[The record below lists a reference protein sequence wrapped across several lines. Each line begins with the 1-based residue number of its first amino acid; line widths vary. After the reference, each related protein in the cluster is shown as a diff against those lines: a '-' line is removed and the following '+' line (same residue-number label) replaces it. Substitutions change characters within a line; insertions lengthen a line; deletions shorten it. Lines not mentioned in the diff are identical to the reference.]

1 MTEPDFL
8 NKQQQ
13 QQQKNPIL
21 QFFGLQMTQNGPKLK
36 FFKFYEK
43 STRGVLHEVRD
54 RLQISPQLL
63 SEFNRI
69 N

>member
-8 NKQQQ
+8 EKKKKK
-13 QQQKNPIL
+13 KNLIL
-21 QFFGLQMTQNGPKLK
+21 QFFGLQMTQNEPKLK

-43 STRGVLHEVRD
+43 STRGILHGVRD

-63 SEFNRI
+63 SEFKRI